1 MNDIANSKIDLIW
14 MFAADE
20 YVKDLIRES
29 RVPHPDAVM
38 DKITEARIL
47 RMIRKD
53 HHRQKRRQAW
63 KIVRVALVACL
74 ILATLALAAC
84 VAIPTIREA
93 IWKVVLEWGDES
105 VKINFVPSDDPDY
118 TNPSVTTTDQ
128 PSDGPTT
135 TTTTTKPTDEPEPPV
150 VEAPTSIKEV
160 NIPSYVPSGYTV
172 QSSAS
177 RKVYMVTYYDS
188 EGNVAATFQQMT
200 ISSGSEGDSQEGVST
215 DIIINGLNAVLIT
228 YEDHPDLYV
237 LYWQDSQYRYNISG
251 TFESQDEVLR
261 IANSVVVK

>member
-1 MNDIANSKIDLIW
+1 MNDIANSKLDLIW

-38 DKITEARIL
+38 DEATEARIL

-63 KIVRVALVACL
+63 KIVRIALVACL

-93 IWKVVLEWGDES
+93 IWKVVLEWDDES
-105 VKINFVPSDDPDY
+105 VKINFVPADDPDY

-200 ISSGSEGDSQEGVST
+200 ISYGSKGDAEEGTAIDV
-215 DIIINGLNAVLIT
+215 IVNGLNAVLIT
-228 YEDHPDLYV
+228 YADQPNIYL
-237 LYWQDSQYRYNISG
+237 LYWQDSQYKYSLHG
-251 TFESQDEVLR
+251 SFESYDELVKM
-261 IANSVVVK
+261 ANSVTVK